1 MRLASVLYIKRRTT
15 TVKLKGLKGSLF
27 NHSDTPNVSY
37 TLDKTTD
44 SIRYVT
50 VRDVQPEE
58 ELNIFYGHNLW
69 FSPAGVLESGI
80 IEEVIDDGWDG
91 LLGVVEESNTIPSSD
106 PLQNPDEPVK
116 EEDLP
121 FTRYKLPPEE
131 EEPGSIRTSSLDT
144 SIYDRHA
151 HLFFFSQCKP
161 GLPISSTK
169 NTSPLS

>member
-1 MRLASVLYIKRRTT
+1 MYPTARLKDS
-15 TVKLKGLKGSLF
+15 KGSLF

-58 ELNIFYGHNLW
+58 ELNIFYGHDLW
-69 FSPAGVLESGI
+69 FSPAGVFENRTV
-80 IEEVIDDGWDG
+80 EEVIDDGWDG
-91 LLGVVEESNTIPSSD
+91 LLGVVEESNATPSSD
-106 PLQNPDEPVK
+106 LLQSPGEPVK
-116 EEDLP
+116 EDLP

-144 SIYDRHA
+144 SDLRSTRSSC
-151 HLFFFSQCKP
+151 FFFAVQAWVADILDQKHIATH
-161 GLPISSTK
+161 LK
-169 NTSPLS
+169 

>member
-1 MRLASVLYIKRRTT
+1 MYHTAG
-15 TVKLKGLKGSLF
+15 LKGSKGSLF

-37 TLDKTTD
+37 TPDKTTD

-69 FSPAGVLESGI
+69 FSPAGVLENEVVEG
-80 IEEVIDDGWDG
+80 VIDDGWGG
-91 LLGVVEESNTIPSSD
+91 LLGVVEESNTRPSSD
-106 PLQNPDEPVK
+106 PLQNPGEPVK

-144 SIYDRHA
+144 SDLRSTRSS
-151 HLFFFSQCKP
+151 FFFRTVQTWVTDILDQKHIAT
-161 GLPISSTK
+161 LLK
-169 NTSPLS
+169 